1 MPAEVAGFVL
11 TPRGGKQPTAP
22 PSVPSKLDSSILSEL
37 SPQERLAFLKAHIS
51 ELNQTLH
58 QRHLAG
64 ENGLAHA
71 QARSAFTDELITTLF
86 HTFSKGEDFPTLA
99 LLGNGGYGRGIMN
112 PGSDIDLL
120 FLTSS
125 SSKKIPKRVSAII
138 EEIQHLI
145 WDLGFKFLPATR
157 SISESIAEAKA
168 EPQSRTALLDSRLI
182 VGSSKLFENFQ
193 TRFRKSCI
201 EKEKALFFQER
212 SQDVIK
218 RHAKWSHTV
227 FLQEPNLK
235 ESPGALR
242 DYHNLD
248 WIIDAE
254 AGTRSMTE
262 LVSRR
267 ILSRLARRELKD
279 AFYFLHRAR
288 NALHYH
294 DKGTDILTLRFQGL
308 IANEFGY
315 PEKSILR
322 RIESFMRDYYTHA
335 RNVHNHTKSVFEI
348 FELQHSETASHGL
361 RSKLSF
367 GLIKRKPKS
376 LDDYTIRN
384 ERLFPRRKTIFEEN
398 PDRLL
403 SLFLHCQKHDVS
415 PSPTLRKLIKE
426 NWKLID
432 QYFRNRVAN
441 RNVFREIL
449 EKKGQ
454 VARILRLMHRSGVLG
469 RYLPEFGAL
478 DCLVQHEFFHRYTA
492 DEHTLR
498 CIDQLDALVDDEDPR
513 SAIYRDLFLK
523 HPDPYA
529 LYIALILHDTGRAE
543 NVREHIDG
551 SAILAARLCKRHQ
564 ITGGR
569 RSLIMFLVDH
579 HLTLWRFATKKNIDD
594 PEVIQEFAEL
604 MQDRHRLDAL
614 LLFTFADSNGT
625 NEEAWSPWK
634 ETLIL
639 QLYRNTSEF
648 LRQGKAA
655 TTEGINSEVRES
667 LAEIKAGLKEKYH
680 ELFDEHAKHMP
691 KRYFR
696 YRSKKSINK
705 HVIALWQYID
715 RRKRRPETPF
725 ECAVQW
731 IEHPKFGY
739 SELIIAAEDQ
749 PGLLE
754 KICCTL
760 AAHQLNIL
768 SADVYTRPD
777 GIVLDL
783 FRVCTDELKA
793 VTGRE
798 KQKAVVATLY
808 EINGQEN
815 YDPAK
820 YLKKKVN
827 FLKPEKEQIVDF
839 PVRAWISNDLDPHF
853 TVIELQAL
861 DRIGLLHDV
870 LRTVNEH
877 GLNTVHSRICT
888 EKGAALDSIY
898 VSTKDGEK
906 LTDQGPL
913 DQLQEALRELIR

>member
-1 MPAEVAGFVL
+1 M
-11 TPRGGKQPTAP
+11 
-22 PSVPSKLDSSILSEL
+22 SSKLDHHVLREL
-37 SPQERLAFLKAHIS
+37 PPQELLAFLKTHLAES
-51 ELNQTLH
+51 NQTL
-58 QRHLAG
+58 QQLHLAG
-64 ENGLAHA
+64 QDGLAHA
-71 QARSAFTDELITTLF
+71 EARSAATDQLINALYQ
-86 HTFSKGEDFPTLA
+86 TFLKEGQETPQLA
-99 LLGNGGYGRGIMN
+99 LLANGGYGRGLMN

-120 FLTSS
+120 FLTATSS
-125 SSKKIPKRVSAII
+125 QKIPKKDSELIK
-138 EEIQHLI
+138 EIQHII
-145 WDLGFKFLPATR
+145 WDLGFKFLPSTR
-157 SISESIAEAKA
+157 SISESLAEAKR
-168 EPQSRTALLDSRLI
+168 EPQSRTALFDSRLI
-182 VGSSKLFENFQ
+182 AGSSTLFEKFK
-193 TRFRKSCI
+193 TRFRKNCI
-201 EKEKALFFQER
+201 EKDKETFFEER
-212 SQDVIK
+212 SLDVIK

-227 FLQEPNLK
+227 FLQEPNIK
-235 ESPGALR
+235 ESPGTLR

-254 AGTRSMTE
+254 AHTRSMTE
-262 LVSRR
+262 LVGRH

-279 AFYFLHRAR
+279 AFNFLHRVR
-288 NALHYH
+288 NGLHYH
-294 DKGTDILTLRFQGL
+294 DKGNDILTLRFQGVL
-308 IANEFGY
+308 ADEFGY

-348 FELQHSETASHGL
+348 FELQHSEHLSHGL
-361 RSKLSF
+361 RSKLTF
-367 GLIKRKPKS
+367 GLIKRKQKT
-376 LDDYTIRN
+376 LEDYTIRN
-384 ERLFPRRKTIFEEN
+384 GRLFPKRKTIFEEN

-403 SLFLHCQKHDVS
+403 RLFLYCQKHDVR
-415 PSPTLRKLIKE
+415 PSPPLRKLIK
-426 NWKLID
+426 NHWHLID
-432 QYFRNRVAN
+432 KSFRSKIAN
-441 RNVFREIL
+441 RDVFREIL

-454 VARILRLMHRSGVLG
+454 VARTLRLMHRSGVLG

-513 SAIYRDLFLK
+513 HSIYRDLFLK

-529 LYIALILHDTGRAE
+529 LYTALILHDTGRAE

-551 SAILAARLCKRHQ
+551 SAILAARLCKRLK

-569 RSLIMFLVDH
+569 RALIMFLVDH

-594 PEVIQEFAEL
+594 PEVIQEFADL

-639 QLYRNTSEF
+639 QLYRNTREF
-648 LRQGKAA
+648 ILEGKTAG
-655 TTEGINSEVRES
+655 TEEIDKEVHTS
-667 LAEIKAGLKEKYH
+667 LVEIKSSLREKYH
-680 ELFDEHAKHMP
+680 DIFDEHAKLMP

-696 YRSKKSINK
+696 YRSKKSIGK
-705 HVIALWQYID
+705 HVVALWEYID
-715 RRKRRPETPF
+715 LRKRRPQTPF
-725 ECAVQW
+725 ECAIQW

-739 SELIIAAEDQ
+739 SELIIAAKDNQ
-749 PGLLE
+749 RLLE

-760 AAHQLNIL
+760 ASHQLNIL

-783 FRVCTDELKA
+783 FRVCTDDLK
-793 VTGRE
+793 VVSGKE
-798 KQKAVVATLY
+798 KQKAIATTLY
-808 EINGQEN
+808 TINEQED

-820 YLKKKVN
+820 YLKKKIN
-827 FLKPEKEQIVDF
+827 FLKPETEQIVHF

-870 LRTVNEH
+870 LRTVNDH
-877 GLNTVHSRICT
+877 GLITVHSRICT

-898 VSTKDGEK
+898 VSTQDGKK
-906 LTDQGPL
+906 LNDQIRL
-913 DQLQEALRELIR
+913 DKLQQDLHKLIS